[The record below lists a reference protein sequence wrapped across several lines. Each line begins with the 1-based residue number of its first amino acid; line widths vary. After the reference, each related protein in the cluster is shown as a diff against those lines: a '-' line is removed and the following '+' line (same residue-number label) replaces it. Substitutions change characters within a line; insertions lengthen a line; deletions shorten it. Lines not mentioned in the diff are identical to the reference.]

1 MQTTGFEDL
10 SCASAAE
17 KSAAVRAK
25 GEARTVLMQAQLQD
39 TAVFAAANSAGASVL
54 GGMVYQTP
62 GVREA
67 EALIHAATQ
76 QAEAEALGHIESV
89 CLCLCVCRVLWC
101 LRGCVCVCA
110 CTIVDQH
117 CTRIHINAHIRTVCM
132 HAHMY
137 ICAHADVLELER
149 ALPAAAAGA
158 RAAGS
163 REGSTARAREFDQIG
178 G

>member
-1 MQTTGFEDL
+1 ML
-10 SCASAAE
+10 
-17 KSAAVRAK
+17 
-25 GEARTVLMQAQLQD
+25 VLVCMSGAM
-39 TAVFAAANSAGASVL
+39 VFAW
-54 GGMVYQTP
+54 
-62 GVREA
+62 VR
-67 EALIHAATQ
+67 
-76 QAEAEALGHIESV
+76 V
-89 CLCLCVCRVLWC
+89 R
-101 LRGCVCVCA
+101 CA

>member
-1 MQTTGFEDL
+1 
-10 SCASAAE
+10 
-17 KSAAVRAK
+17 
-25 GEARTVLMQAQLQD
+25 
-39 TAVFAAANSAGASVL
+39 
-54 GGMVYQTP
+54 
-62 GVREA
+62 
-67 EALIHAATQ
+67 
-76 QAEAEALGHIESV
+76 
-89 CLCLCVCRVLWC
+89 
-101 LRGCVCVCA
+101 
-110 CTIVDQH
+110 
-117 CTRIHINAHIRTVCM
+117 M